1 VVGIDFA
8 GTAGMTVS
16 TTSNG
21 PSVLTPAPRVG
32 GLDMRAWRQAAPG
45 MLLVLPAVIFFLAL
59 FIIPVGTMITFSFF
73 QQTKTGDIGTTLTLA
88 NYIRLA
94 SVDLYRTVLFTTI
107 RVSILTTIGTMILA
121 YPVALVM
128 VRGNQ
133 IVARLLAVIVIAPLL
148 VNVVIRTYGW
158 RVILTNSQNGV
169 LNWLLTQLGI
179 EPVRIL
185 YTEWAIV
192 IGSIHVFLPL
202 MVLPLAA
209 ALGKIDPYVEEAA
222 RTLGASAWSVFR
234 KVTLPLSI
242 PGLAVGST
250 LVFSLTSSSFVAP
263 ALLGGNFAKMLGTL
277 VEEQIMSVFDW
288 PFGAAIA
295 TVLIVIVL
303 VINFAYIRLV
313 ERRFPTR
320 ISPVM

>member
-1 VVGIDFA
+1 
-8 GTAGMTVS
+8 
-16 TTSNG
+16 
-21 PSVLTPAPRVG
+21 
-32 GLDMRAWRQAAPG
+32 
-45 MLLVLPAVIFFLAL
+45 MLLVLPAVIFFVVL
-59 FIIPVGTMITFSFF
+59 FIVPVGTMITFSFF
-73 QQTKTGDIGTTLTLA
+73 LQTKTGDIGTTLTLA
-88 NYIRLA
+88 NYARLA

-107 RVSILTTIGTMILA
+107 RVSLFTTIGTMILA

-133 IVARLLAVIVIAPLL
+133 MVARVLAIIVIAPLL

-222 RTLGASAWSVFR
+222 RTLGASSWEVFR

-320 ISPVM
+320 ATPVM

>member
-1 VVGIDFA
+1 
-8 GTAGMTVS
+8 
-16 TTSNG
+16 
-21 PSVLTPAPRVG
+21 
-32 GLDMRAWRQAAPG
+32 
-45 MLLVLPAVIFFLAL
+45 MLLVAPAVVFFVIL
-59 FIIPVGTMITFSFF
+59 FIVPVGTMIAFSFF
-73 QQTKTGDIGTTLTLA
+73 RQTSTGDLAPALTLA
-88 NYIRLA
+88 NYARLA

-107 RVSILTTIGTMILA
+107 RVSLFTTIGAMLLA

-128 VRGNQ
+128 VRGNA
-133 IVARLLAVIVIAPLL
+133 IVARLLAIIVIAPLL

-169 LNWLLTQLGI
+169 LNWILVQLGLD
-179 EPVRIL
+179 PVRIL

-192 IGSIHVFLPL
+192 IGSVHVFLPL

-222 RTLGASAWSVFR
+222 RTLGGSAWDVFR
-234 KVTLPLSI
+234 KVTLPLSV

-288 PFGAAIA
+288 PFGASIA

-303 VINFAYIRLV
+303 AINFAYVRLV

-320 ISPVM
+320 ITPVM

>member
-1 VVGIDFA
+1 MEAAI
-8 GTAGMTVS
+8 S
-16 TTSNG
+16 T
-21 PSVLTPAPRVG
+21 
-32 GLDMRAWRQAAPG
+32 PG
-45 MLLVLPAVIFFLAL
+45 RFSQLLRPFMAVLPGRISLGLAL
-59 FIIPVGTMITFSFF
+59 VVPAVLFFVVLFVLPVGNMILFSFF
-73 QQTKTGDIGTTLTLA
+73 HQTDTGGLSGTPTLA
-88 NYIRLA
+88 NYARLL
-94 SVDLYRTVLFTTI
+94 SVDLYRKVVFTTVRVSLFTTLGAI
-107 RVSILTTIGTMILA
+107 ILA

-128 VRGNQ
+128 VRGNAAFSR
-133 IVARLLAVIVIAPLL
+133 VLAVIVIAPLL

-158 RVILTNSQNGV
+158 RVILSNSNTGV
-169 LNWLLTQLGI
+169 LNWVLTQLGL

-209 ALGKIDPYVEEAA
+209 ALGKIDPAVEEAA
-222 RTLGASAWSVFR
+222 RTLGGSAWATFR
-234 KVTLPLSI
+234 RVTLPLSI

-250 LVFSLTSSSFVAP
+250 LVFSLTSSSFVTP

-295 TVLIVIVL
+295 TVLIAIVMA
-303 VINFAYIRLV
+303 INFAYTRLV
-313 ERRFPTR
+313 EKRFPGR
-320 ISPVM
+320 AVAAP

>member
-1 VVGIDFA
+1 MALASRSSFDLAALRRG
-8 GTAGMTVS
+8 
-16 TTSNG
+16 
-21 PSVLTPAPRVG
+21 
-32 GLDMRAWRQAAPG
+32 APG
-45 MLLVLPAVIFFLAL
+45 MLLVAPAVVFFLVL
-59 FIIPVGTMITFSFF
+59 FIVPVGTMITFSFF
-73 QQTKTGDIGTTLTLA
+73 QQTKTGDLGTTLTLA

-107 RVSILTTIGTMILA
+107 RVSLVTTLGAMILA

-128 VRGNQ
+128 VRGN
-133 IVARLLAVIVIAPLL
+133 VMVSRVLAIIVIAPLL

-158 RVILTNSQNGV
+158 RVILTNSKTGV
-169 LNWLLTQLGI
+169 LNWLLTEMGFD
-179 EPVRIL
+179 PVRIL

-222 RTLGASAWSVFR
+222 RTLGASAWEVFL
-234 KVTLPLSI
+234 KVTLPLSV

-295 TVLIVIVL
+295 TVLIVIVIA
-303 VINFAYIRLV
+303 INFLYIRLV

-320 ISPVM
+320 ITPVM